1 MRTQPKTFG
10 AATATV
16 LATALFLI
24 LPGDSSAGS
33 DTNAANPE
41 AIAAQ
46 AVAAAAGKPVGME
59 MNTTPGDKVAEILVL
74 DDLSLPD
81 ALGELAKHA
90 RLLVQVDPALLNQKA
105 ANGNPM
111 PPPKVKER
119 WRAVTPNQALQ
130 ALLDNYGWQME
141 RDSNNPIIRIHAK
154 DPNAVGPPL
163 TKVNVLDKS
172 LAAGAPAAV
181 AANATARDEVV
192 EAMTFD
198 DLPLPDAIRELA
210 LLSRLNIQID
220 PRLANPQDTNH
231 HPILSPRV
239 SEKMKNITPRQAMQS
254 LLDEFGWQATR
265 INGNPI
271 LRITARDPQAP

>member
-24 LPGDSSAGS
+24 LPGHSSAGS